1 MTVFKLAEGRGL
13 IEAGIKVFEDIDW
26 YDQGAATTRTHC
38 EDAFCYQD
46 ILKEKE
52 KPSSLLTSATRASP
66 PVLFVMGGVDRDDP
80 PTV

>member
-1 MTVFKLAEGRGL
+1 VTVLKLAEGRGL

-38 EDAFCYQD
+38 EDAFWYQD

-52 KPSSLLTSATRASP
+52 KPSSLS
-66 PVLFVMGGVDRDDP
+66 
-80 PTV
+80 